1 MKILLIGSNGQLG
14 REIIKVAPKNINLIT
29 PSSVELDLANYR
41 ECNEFIL
48 KALPDWIIVNL
59 ETGETT
65 AKMPDGVDEVEV
77 QLVALDKDG
86 NTRDINIVLDKGK
99 IRNDQDFTRGVVGQT
114 RVVVDND
121 ANVNL
126 IRENNGNVNNVA
138 SNNLNAN
145 ADFVGNMKLSSL
157 QMDSGKYTLDIIDD
171 NQSNVK
177 AYKAQLKDGS
187 ALPDWVTI
195 DPKTGAISADPSLSK
210 SNVSVP
216 SFIADTPTI
225 LELKIIAEDEDGKE
239 RTIEVEINLDE
250 LPSTDVSSDASENS
264 ELSFIP
270 LNEQLKTQ
278 AQQSDSYGE
287 KIMSLVS

>member
-1 MKILLIGSNGQLG
+1 MDAVASDVSTNNDNIDLAVGVKLNDDNQKNVELYSGQLADG
-14 REIIKVAPKNINLIT
+14 Q
-29 PSSVELDLANYR
+29 
-41 ECNEFIL
+41 
-48 KALPDWIIVNL
+48 ALPDWISVNP

-65 AKMPDGVDEVEV
+65 ATMPDGVDEIEV

-86 NTRDINIVLDKGK
+86 NTRDINIVLDKAK
-99 IRNDQDFTRGVVGQT
+99 IQNDQDFTRGVVGQT
-114 RVVVDND
+114 RVIVDND

-126 IRENNGNVNNVA
+126 IREDNGRVNNAA

-171 NQSNVK
+171 NQSNVR

-210 SNVSVP
+210 SDISVP
-216 SFIADTPTI
+216 SFIADVPTV
-225 LELKIIAEDEDGKE
+225 LELKIIAEDEDGNE

-250 LPSTDVSSDASENS
+250 LPSSTEESSENSENS

-270 LNEQLKTQ
+270 LNDQLKTQ
-278 AQQSDSYGE
+278 AQQTDSYGE